1 MGYVVIYTVVNN
13 VVFVGVSENG
23 QYAPKRYTYI
33 YIIIYILYNY
43 IHIVMLI

>member
-33 YIIIYILYNY
+33 IIYIY
-43 IHIVMLI
+43 IYYTIIYT